1 MRRKF
6 AMIAAFVVAI
16 SGAIATKA
24 SPKTTYKTFACVNT
38 AICGATGV
46 NCGYDAMICPRGTLF
61 QKTAI
66 Q

>member
-24 SPKTTYKTFACVNT
+24 SPKGVFLTKTHCHDSITCSNSGTMDCGVASDCTTPIKK
-38 AICGATGV
+38 I
-46 NCGYDAMICPRGTLF
+46 L
-61 QKTAI
+61 
-66 Q
+66 